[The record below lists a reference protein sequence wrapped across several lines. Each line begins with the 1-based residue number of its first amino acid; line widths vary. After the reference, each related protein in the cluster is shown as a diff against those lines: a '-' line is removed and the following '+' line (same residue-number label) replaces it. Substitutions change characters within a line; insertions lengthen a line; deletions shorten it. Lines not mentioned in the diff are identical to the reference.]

1 VQHILTLTG
10 VAVVV
15 RHWFEIDLEDA
26 SMEHGARIELRELA
40 AQPRRGT
47 ESAAQLIALDRPL
60 WRADLFDRLADEPGT
75 FGVAHYHPEFSGNE
89 PCPRVWDPEL
99 TARPWRWLRDQ
110 IARQGAAQPDGPW
123 ALDPADAAEL
133 GGLADAVVTL
143 ARQVSP
149 ERCHSAAECFQLTR
163 DARESVQLMIGSVRQ
178 RDRLDV
184 EWVKPWRAAGD
195 GPGGP

>member
-1 VQHILTLTG
+1 MQHILTLSG
-10 VAVVV
+10 VAVAV
-15 RHWFEIDLEDA
+15 RHWFEIDLGDA

-60 WRADLFDRLADEPGT
+60 WRADLFDRLTDEPGT
-75 FGVAHYHPEFSGNE
+75 FGVAHYHPEFSGIE

-99 TARPWRWLRDQ
+99 RTRPWRWLRDQ
-110 IARQGAAQPDGPW
+110 FARQGVAQPDGPCE
-123 ALDPADAAEL
+123 LDPADAAEL
-133 GGLADAVVTL
+133 SGLADAVVTL

-163 DARESVQLMIGSVRQ
+163 DARESVQLMIGTVRQ
-178 RDRLDV
+178 RDRLDA
-184 EWVKPWRAAGD
+184 EWVKPWRMD
-195 GPGGP
+195 H

>member
-1 VQHILTLTG
+1 VQYILTLTG

-26 SMEHGARIELRELA
+26 SMEHGARVELRELA
-40 AQPRRGT
+40 AHPRRGS

-60 WRADLFDRLADEPGT
+60 WRADLFDRLTDEPGT
-75 FGVAHYHPEFSGNE
+75 FGVAHYHPEFSGHE

-99 TARPWRWLRDQ
+99 TARPWRWLHDQ
-110 IARQGAAQPDGPW
+110 FARLGAARPDGPW
-123 ALDPADAAEL
+123 ELDPADAAEL
-133 GGLADAVVTL
+133 SGLAGAVVGL

-149 ERCHSAAECFQLTR
+149 ERCHSAAECFGLTR
-163 DARESVQLMIGSVRQ
+163 DARESVQLMIGTVRQ

-184 EWVKPWRAAGD
+184 EWVRPWRVG
-195 GPGGP
+195 